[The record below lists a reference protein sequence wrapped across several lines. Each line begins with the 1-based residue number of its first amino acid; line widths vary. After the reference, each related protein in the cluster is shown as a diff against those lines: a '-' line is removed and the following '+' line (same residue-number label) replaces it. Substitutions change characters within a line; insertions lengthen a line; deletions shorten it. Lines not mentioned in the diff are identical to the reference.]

1 MGEEAGRYEGC
12 GGGVDAGF
20 ALGWGVSEDFGGG
33 GEGRG
38 KVTWPPEK
46 PTATTPSSLFVER
59 NFGAIV
65 EGDVILKEV
74 ERVEGSINR
83 ARRAVAEHR

>member
-1 MGEEAGRYEGC
+1 MRAVGAASTPGLHWDWWLVGILAVRGREG
-12 GGGVDAGF
+12 
-20 ALGWGVSEDFGGG
+20 
-33 GEGRG
+33 G

-65 EGDVILKEV
+65 EGDVILEEV
-74 ERVEGSINR
+74 ERVEGSIKR